1 MGIPFGRY
9 QLLKKI
15 ASGGMGQVLLA
26 KKGQDDF
33 EKLVVLKRILPHLV
47 EDEEFF
53 TMFRD
58 EAKITMRLDH
68 PNIARINEFGVEGG
82 VHYIEMEYVAGE
94 DMRRIE
100 KRAAAVGKGIPIG
113 VIIRIIAD
121 AAAGLDFAHKARDA
135 KGAPLNLVHRDVSPQ
150 NVLVGFDGS
159 VKLIDFGV
167 AKAAGRSQH
176 TATGIL
182 KGKFPY
188 MSPEQAQGEE
198 LDCRSDV
205 FALGIVLWEQLT
217 GRRLFKGENDLATQR
232 LVRACQVPAPSSVE
246 PSVPTG
252 LDPIA
257 LKALAK
263 EPKDRFQDAAELRNA
278 LEDFALHNAIPTS
291 ASNLSSFMRELYAER
306 IAKEADPRF
315 FEEDSGLTDLDVG
328 GLSKPANTGGATV
341 LDRNKLPADG
351 AGTQVLGPVTLA
363 VPPSTPSP
371 LPRVLAAIA
380 VAAVLGVG
388 GWLALKSP
396 PEVKPVEVPVK
407 PIVEAPLVVPPLVV
421 RIESEPNGANV
432 ELGRQPHGPDA
443 LRSPGGEGEAA
454 RDAQALGGRLR
465 NGRGH
470 AQRHDRVDPV
480 AGAQEEARRGEDR
493 HRRQL
498 REEPRHQDDPMKP
511 SEQPLRCERHGAA
524 AGWKCTVCHQVLCP
538 DCAALKVVS
547 PITLMACGR
556 CGEMVEPLIRKK
568 SQTASLAQ
576 RLPEAFLF
584 PFRGEGLPA
593 WLGISMFL
601 WVLSFLGGLGAL
613 IGWGG
618 GAGELLRA
626 DPLHRARRRVAR
638 AVRLPGAAPV
648 DPHAAGALQPGD
660 LSPRGAGH
668 PAPSTWGCRG
678 SSGWPWCL
686 AALWSPTAFIGAA
699 ANTSLVDLINPVRV
713 LGATARIGKDF
724 GVYLGALL
732 GVGVLMLA
740 SWPLAV
746 LVNRYLLV
754 PVLGGVATAD
764 GADLRALRGRAHRR
778 PGVDAARP
786 GVRLGR
792 GAGPVR
798 AGARRPEA
806 ARRAAGE
813 GEHAA
818 AAPPF
823 VHRAGAGARARAATR
838 ADVRSL
844 RRARAEPRRGE
855 AARGGAARRGP
866 AAQLLRAVGPLHPQ
880 GDGRRAG
887 RRGPRW
893 LPLHRAGRLRA
904 AELREQDQ

>member
-188 MSPEQAQGEE
+188 MSPEQAQGED

-263 EPKDRFQDAAELRNA
+263 DPKDRFQDAAELRNA
-278 LEDFALHNAIPTS
+278 LEDFALQNAIPTS
-291 ASNLSSFMRELYAER
+291 ASNLFSFMQELYAER

-328 GLSKPANTGGATV
+328 GLSKPANVGAATTV
-341 LDRNKLPADG
+341 DRNKLPTGDA
-351 AGTQVLGPVTLA
+351 TKVLGPVTQA
-363 VPPSTPSP
+363 VGPPASSP
-371 LPRVLAAIA
+371 LPKILGA
-380 VAAVLGVG
+380 VAVIAMLGVG
-388 GWLALKSP
+388 AWFALKAP
-396 PEVKPVEVPVK
+396 PVVKPLDVPVN
-407 PIVEAPLVVPPLVV
+407 PVTGTGVTPPVVQPLVV
-421 RIESEPNGANV
+421 RIESDPSGASIELAGSRVGQTPFEARV
-432 ELGRQPHGPDA
+432 EKVKL
-443 LRSPGGEGEAA
+443 
-454 RDAQALGGRLR
+454 
-465 NGRGH
+465 
-470 AQRHDRVDPV
+470 PV
-480 AGAQEEARRGEDR
+480 AVRVSAEGY
-493 HRRQL
+493 
-498 REEPRHQDDPMKP
+498 EPA
-511 SEQPLRCERHGAA
+511 E
-524 AGWKCTVCHQVLCP
+524 
-538 DCAALKVVS
+538 
-547 PITLMACGR
+547 
-556 CGEMVEPLIRKK
+556 
-568 SQTASLAQ
+568 ASLTEMTGAS
-576 RLPEAFLF
+576 LSLS
-584 PFRGEGLPA
+584 LKKKPA
-593 WLGISMFL
+593 VVKTGT
-601 WVLSFLGGLGAL
+601 G
-613 IGWGG
+613 
-618 GAGELLRA
+618 
-626 DPLHRARRRVAR
+626 
-638 AVRLPGAAPV
+638 
-648 DPHAAGALQPGD
+648 
-660 LSPRGAGH
+660 
-668 PAPSTWGCRG
+668 G
-678 SSGWPWCL
+678 SSGK
-686 AALWSPTAFIGAA
+686 
-699 ANTSLVDLINPVRV
+699 NPDIK
-713 LGATARIGKDF
+713 T
-724 GVYLGALL
+724 
-732 GVGVLMLA
+732 
-740 SWPLAV
+740 
-746 LVNRYLLV
+746 
-754 PVLGGVATAD
+754 
-764 GADLRALRGRAHRR
+764 
-778 PGVDAARP
+778 
-786 GVRLGR
+786 
-792 GAGPVR
+792 
-798 AGARRPEA
+798 
-806 ARRAAGE
+806 
-813 GEHAA
+813 
-818 AAPPF
+818 
-823 VHRAGAGARARAATR
+823 TR
-838 ADVRSL
+838 
-844 RRARAEPRRGE
+844 
-855 AARGGAARRGP
+855 
-866 AAQLLRAVGPLHPQ
+866 
-880 GDGRRAG
+880 
-887 RRGPRW
+887 
-893 LPLHRAGRLRA
+893 
-904 AELREQDQ
+904 